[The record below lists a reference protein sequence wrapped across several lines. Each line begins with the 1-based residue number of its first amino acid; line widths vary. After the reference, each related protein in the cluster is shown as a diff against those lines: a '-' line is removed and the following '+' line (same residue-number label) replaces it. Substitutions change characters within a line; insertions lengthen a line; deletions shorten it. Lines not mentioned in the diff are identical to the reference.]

1 MVNFVRVY
9 SEMVENKE
17 KQVKDLTKQI
27 EELKAENDALRQKIS
42 DLNNQNEEHVKK
54 CLCCK
59 NFNFTQEIKFLNN
72 KIHELKSE
80 IYNQREEHVNQC
92 LTCDKFDFVRKISEL
107 ESQVEELKEA
117 NNRTNVVSNF
127 RGKSLIN
134 ERDRTAEL
142 ENVLKDIFNKIS
154 EVLK

>member
-1 MVNFVRVY
+1 MVNFLYVY
-9 SEMVENKE
+9 REMVEKKE
-17 KQVKDLTKQI
+17 KQVKDLTKQ
-27 EELKAENDALRQKIS
+27 LDAVRSENDALRQKIS
-42 DLNNQNEEHVKK
+42 DLER
-54 CLCCK
+54 
-59 NFNFTQEIKFLNN
+59 
-72 KIHELKSE
+72 E

-92 LTCDKFDFVRKISEL
+92 LICDKFDFVRKISEL

-117 NNRTNVVSNF
+117 NNRTNVVSHV

-142 ENVLKDIFNKIS
+142 EKVLKDIFNKIS

>member
-1 MVNFVRVY
+1 MVNFLYVY
-9 SEMVENKE
+9 REMVEKKE
-17 KQVKDLTKQI
+17 KQVKDLTKQ
-27 EELKAENDALRQKIS
+27 LDAVRSENDALRQKIS
-42 DLNNQNEEHVKK
+42 DLER
-54 CLCCK
+54 
-59 NFNFTQEIKFLNN
+59 
-72 KIHELKSE
+72 E

-117 NNRTNVVSNF
+117 NNRTNVVSHV

>member
-1 MVNFVRVY
+1 MVNFLYVY
-9 SEMVENKE
+9 REMVEKKE
-17 KQVKDLTKQI
+17 KQVKDLTKQ
-27 EELKAENDALRQKIS
+27 LDAVRSENDALRQKIS
-42 DLNNQNEEHVKK
+42 DLER
-54 CLCCK
+54 
-59 NFNFTQEIKFLNN
+59 
-72 KIHELKSE
+72 E

-117 NNRTNVVSNF
+117 NNRTNVVSHV

-142 ENVLKDIFNKIS
+142 EKVLKDISDKIS

>member
-1 MVNFVRVY
+1 MVNFLYVY
-9 SEMVENKE
+9 REMVEKKE
-17 KQVKDLTKQI
+17 KQVKDLTKQ
-27 EELKAENDALRQKIS
+27 LDAVRSENDTLRQKIS
-42 DLNNQNEEHVKK
+42 DLER
-54 CLCCK
+54 
-59 NFNFTQEIKFLNN
+59 
-72 KIHELKSE
+72 E

-107 ESQVEELKEA
+107 ESQVEELKAA
-117 NNRTNVVSNF
+117 NNRTNVVSHV

-142 ENVLKDIFNKIS
+142 EKVLKDIFNKIS

>member
-1 MVNFVRVY
+1 MVNFLYVY
-9 SEMVENKE
+9 REMVEKKE
-17 KQVKDLTKQI
+17 KQVKELTKQ
-27 EELKAENDALRQKIS
+27 LDAVRSENDALRQKIS
-42 DLNNQNEEHVKK
+42 DLER
-54 CLCCK
+54 
-59 NFNFTQEIKFLNN
+59 
-72 KIHELKSE
+72 E

-117 NNRTNVVSNF
+117 NNRTNVVSHV

>member
-1 MVNFVRVY
+1 MVNFLYVY
-9 SEMVENKE
+9 REMVEKKE
-17 KQVKDLTKQI
+17 KQVKDLTKQ
-27 EELKAENDALRQKIS
+27 LDAVRSENDTLRQKIS
-42 DLNNQNEEHVKK
+42 DLER
-54 CLCCK
+54 
-59 NFNFTQEIKFLNN
+59 
-72 KIHELKSE
+72 E

-117 NNRTNVVSNF
+117 NNRTNVVSHV

-142 ENVLKDIFNKIS
+142 ENVLKDIFNKIG

>member
-1 MVNFVRVY
+1 MVNFLYVY
-9 SEMVENKE
+9 REMVEKKE
-17 KQVKDLTKQI
+17 KQVKDLTKQ
-27 EELKAENDALRQKIS
+27 LDAVRSENDALRQKIS
-42 DLNNQNEEHVKK
+42 DLER
-54 CLCCK
+54 
-59 NFNFTQEIKFLNN
+59 
-72 KIHELKSE
+72 E

-117 NNRTNVVSNF
+117 NNRTNVVSHV

-142 ENVLKDIFNKIS
+142 EKVLKDIFNKIG

>member
-1 MVNFVRVY
+1 MVNFLYVY
-9 SEMVENKE
+9 REMVEKKE
-17 KQVKDLTKQI
+17 KQVKDLTKQ
-27 EELKAENDALRQKIS
+27 LDAVRSENDALRQKIS
-42 DLNNQNEEHVKK
+42 DLER
-54 CLCCK
+54 
-59 NFNFTQEIKFLNN
+59 
-72 KIHELKSE
+72 E

-92 LTCDKFDFVRKISEL
+92 LTCDKFDFVRKIREL

-117 NNRTNVVSNF
+117 NNRTNVVSHV

-142 ENVLKDIFNKIS
+142 EKVLKDISDKIS

>member
-1 MVNFVRVY
+1 MVNFLYVY
-9 SEMVENKE
+9 REMVEKKE
-17 KQVKDLTKQI
+17 KQVKDLTKQ
-27 EELKAENDALRQKIS
+27 LDAVRSENDALRQKIS
-42 DLNNQNEEHVKK
+42 DLER
-54 CLCCK
+54 
-59 NFNFTQEIKFLNN
+59 
-72 KIHELKSE
+72 E

-117 NNRTNVVSNF
+117 NNRTNVVSHV

-142 ENVLKDIFNKIS
+142 EKVLKDIFNKIS